1 MIMHVSSCKRE
12 QLRVPCSS
20 SFPLKLS
27 QQSGSRPIFDIL
39 RLAGDG
45 LAPPDPEHQSSCET
59 KTPPR
64 YLADEAYFQ

>member
-1 MIMHVSSCKRE
+1 MLAGANESRSEFPALQVS
-12 QLRVPCSS
+12 
-20 SFPLKLS
+20 PLKLL
-27 QQSGSRPIFDIL
+27 QQSGSLPIFDIL

>member
-1 MIMHVSSCKRE
+1 MLAGANESRSEFTALQVS
-12 QLRVPCSS
+12 
-20 SFPLKLS
+20 PLKLL
-27 QQSGSRPIFDIL
+27 QQSGSLPIFDIL

>member
-1 MIMHVSSCKRE
+1 MFAGADESSSE
-12 QLRVPCSS
+12 FCSS
-20 SFPLKLS
+20 SFPLKLL
-27 QQSGSRPIFDIL
+27 QQLGSLPIFDAL
-39 RLAGDG
+39 RLAGVE